1 MRKSRL
7 LGIAICLSCWI
18 LAADA
23 GAYAWPGKLLLA
35 QSVGLSQ
42 DEAAAK
48 VREETGGRVLD
59 VQTGTQDG
67 LAVYLVKVLL
77 PDGRVRVV
85 TVSLQ

>member
-1 MRKSRL
+1 MRKSHF
-7 LGIAICLSCWI
+7 ISIIICFCCCLMT
-18 LAADA
+18 ADA
-23 GAYAWPGKLLLA
+23 GAYAWPGELLLA
-35 QSVGLSQ
+35 QAVGLSQ

-85 TVSLQ
+85 TVSSQ

>member
-1 MRKSRL
+1 MHKL
-7 LGIAICLSCWI
+7 QILGIVICLGCWMV
-18 LAADA
+18 AADA
-23 GAYAWPGKLLLA
+23 GAYSWPGNLLLA
-35 QSVGLSQ
+35 QVVSLSQ

-48 VREETGGRVLD
+48 VREDTGGRVLD